1 MRGVIQRPIVYDC
14 LMRPLEGSAYG
25 RRRKQLF
32 GSLSGEILEIGVGTG
47 RNLDAYGPQA
57 RVTACDIEPQLVALA
72 WSRAVQ
78 RRMPVLV
85 ADAQRLPFRTAHFR
99 YVTAALVFCSLP
111 HPARALR
118 EIARVLQPDGR
129 LIQLEHTLT
138 DHHVPDV
145 LLDLLAPSWKTFTGG
160 CVLNRDTTAL
170 LTSLGWHLVR
180 HERYVGGLVRLIE
193 ALPPGTID
201 AALHV

>member
-1 MRGVIQRPIVYDC
+1 
-14 LMRPLEGSAYG
+14 
-25 RRRKQLF
+25 
-32 GSLSGEILEIGVGTG
+32 
-47 RNLDAYGPQA
+47 
-57 RVTACDIEPQLVALA
+57 
-72 WSRAVQ
+72 
-78 RRMPVLV
+78 MPVLV

-99 YVTAALVFCSLP
+99 YVTAALVFCSFP

-138 DHHVPDV
+138 DHRVADA

-180 HERYVGGLVRLIE
+180 HERYAGGLVRLLE